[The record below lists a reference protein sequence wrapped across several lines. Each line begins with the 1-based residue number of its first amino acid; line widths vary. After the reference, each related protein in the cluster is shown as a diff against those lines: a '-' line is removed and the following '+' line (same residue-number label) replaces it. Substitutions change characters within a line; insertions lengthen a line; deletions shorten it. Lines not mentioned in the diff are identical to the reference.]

1 MKVSMMRSS
10 MNPVKQEAL
19 ERMLAEY
26 QKEYDII
33 LGNAGGDMKAVH
45 LQVEDMIVRLSEK
58 YKEDIEIKVELPANG
73 KQWAALN
80 KEHGVISVGTHIT
93 TGKVAL
99 IIMDEEDSGIA
110 F

>member
-1 MKVSMMRSS
+1 MRQS

-33 LGNAGGDMKAVH
+33 LDNCGGDMKSVH
-45 LQVEDMIVRLSEK
+45 EQVEEMIVKMAEK
-58 YKEDIEIKVELPANG
+58 YKDDIEVKVDLPKSG

-80 KEHGVISVGTHIT
+80 KEHGVISVGTHVE

-99 IIMDEEDSGIA
+99 IIMDDEDAGIA